1 MFDDPDGSVTGG
13 EEGCNTYIR
22 GLEFMLFM
30 LVPMFR

>member
-22 GLEFMLFM
+22 GLEFML
-30 LVPMFR
+30 VPMFR